1 MANPTIKIKRS
12 HVAGKVPHYPNTL
25 DLGEFA
31 INTADG
37 KVFIVAGQHGVGVG
51 TTVQEVGL
59 STETVLAQSIQVDG
73 NSDLNGNLDVS
84 GYADI
89 DGHTNLDNVSIS
101 GITTFAGETT
111 FSGRVN
117 FGGEV
122 RDGDDGFGSN
132 GQILSSDGSDT
143 KWITVGDITAGAASS
158 VGVTDSS
165 TTNATYYPTMVSGT
179 SGNRFIR
186 VDNSWTYNPSTN
198 TGSLPK
204 LNNLITTGV
213 STISGYTFPLEA
225 DDGTNGQVLA
235 TDGNGTLSFI
245 TAESGSGTATT
256 ISQSATTAGAGATA
270 FTTPNV
276 FDDGLKT
283 YPVEVFV
290 QGVRMRVGTASSCDY
305 YIQAPNKIYFNYGL
319 EADRRVIA
327 RVGFG
332 HTVQEEQFTA
342 TQGQTTFN
350 IPGDPANQEK
360 FHTYL
365 NGVLLRRATD
375 YTCGSPVI
383 LGEACKAGDEVILMS
398 ASAEDIFTANEGQ
411 TKFTPTDTG
420 TTSDNVQV
428 YLNGIYLEE
437 TTDWTMGSPS
447 VTIINPATGLS
458 VGDELD
464 VVITR

>member
-59 STETVLAQSIQVDG
+59 STENVLSQSLRVDG
-73 NSDLNGNLDVS
+73 DTDLNGAIDV
-84 GYADI
+84 
-89 DGHTNLDNVSIS
+89 DGHTNLDNVSVA
-101 GITTFAGETT
+101 GVTTFSGETT

-117 FGGEV
+117 FGAEV

-132 GQILSSDGSDT
+132 GQILSSDGTDT

-165 TTNATYYPTMVSGT
+165 TTNATYYPAMVSGT

-213 STISGYTFPLEA
+213 STISGFEFPG

-256 ISQSATTAGAGATA
+256 ISQSSTTAGAAQTA
-270 FTTPNV
+270 FTTPNI

-290 QGVRMRVGTASSCDY
+290 QGLRMRVGTASSCDY

-319 EADRRVIA
+319 EAERRVIA

-350 IPGDPANQEK
+350 IPGEPANQEK
-360 FHTYL
+360 FHAYL
-365 NGVLLRRATD
+365 NGVLLRRVTD
-375 YTCGSPVI
+375 YTCGSPVV

-398 ASAEDIFTANEGQ
+398 ASAEDLFTANEGQ

-447 VTIINPATGLS
+447 VTIINPATGLE